1 MMLMSFKL
9 DWKKLITF
17 FAVALVLAGALAGL
31 RWATAAWWRSDAV
44 SVRITRHSGA
54 TEEERQ
60 RFIASFGWTV
70 PAAPEEV
77 KEVLIPREFDEVYIQ
92 YNNLQK
98 KTGLRS
104 AQIPGQTLRPLHL
117 QSGKLSRG
125 KRGRS
130 PQPAGLQRKN
140 HRRRRDERE
149 AGWIYARI
157 RDAGVLRDKANCDIL
172 AVMFCAAFIVPGRET
187 WRLAVWIN

>member
-98 KTGLRS
+98 KQGCD
-104 AQIPGQTLRPLHL
+104 LH
-117 QSGKLSRG
+117 KYRG
-125 KRGRS
+125 KRCVRYTYKVENYPGE
-130 PQPAGLQRKN
+130 K
-140 HRRRRDERE
+140 E
-149 AGWIYARI
+149 
-157 RDAGVLRDKANCDIL
+157 GVRLNLLVYNEKIIGGD
-172 AVMFCAAFIVPGRET
+172 VMSV
-187 WRLAVWIN
+187 RLDGFMHGFAMPES